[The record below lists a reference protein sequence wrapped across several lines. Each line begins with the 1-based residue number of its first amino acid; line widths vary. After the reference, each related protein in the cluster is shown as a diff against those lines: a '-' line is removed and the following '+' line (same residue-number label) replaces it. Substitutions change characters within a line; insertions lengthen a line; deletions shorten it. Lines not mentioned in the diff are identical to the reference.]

1 MKNKKLKRKFYLTIV
16 LISIINVLLLVG
28 WFYLKARPI
37 INQIKNIDHVLEQKE
52 LNKSYNSIEELDE
65 DILRISEKYYLTF
78 TLEDIN
84 ENLVLSNKNEKVD
97 IVLHS
102 KLIEIE
108 HQNYLLKIY
117 PAKTSISGLIP
128 ELMLVQFI
136 ALILIL
142 GIYLIYTRKT
152 MLTPIDTL
160 VSDIKNYKFGRKGT
174 NKKLNNEFNLIQTEF
189 INLMGL
195 LEDEKKEQNRI
206 IASISHDVKTP
217 LTSIIGYSELIKDEN
232 TSLKEIK
239 KYNQI
244 INDKAIHMKE
254 IINTFDDYLIN
265 QDNVSLKLKNVR
277 INDLVNDLISDYKI
291 ELENKNIEFNINNKT
306 NDIYIKIDLLK
317 IKRVFSNIISNSLR
331 YLSDKGRINID
342 IEEKTKTVEFVVS
355 DNGPGV
361 DEKIISKIFDPLFT
375 TDKSRKISGL
385 GLSICKEFIE
395 MHKGKI
401 EAYNENGLKI
411 KFYLPKV

>member
-28 WFYLKARPI
+28 CFYLKARPI

-52 LNKSYNSIEELDE
+52 LNKSYSSIEELDE
-65 DILRISEKYYLTF
+65 DIVRISEKYYITF

-117 PAKTSISGLIP
+117 PDKTSISGLIP

-160 VSDIKNYKFGRKGT
+160 VSNIKNYKFGRKGS
-174 NKKLNNEFNLIQTEF
+174 NKKLNNEFNLIQAEF
-189 INLMGL
+189 INLMEL
-195 LEDEKKEQNRI
+195 LEKEKKEQNRI
-206 IASISHDVKTP
+206 ITSISHDVKTP

-232 TSLKEIK
+232 ISLKEIR

-265 QDNVSLKLKNVR
+265 QDGINLKLKNIR
-277 INDLVNDLISDYKI
+277 ISDLANDLISDYKI